1 MNRHLRLFATLCL
14 CAAALAG
21 CSSEKSKDQTLSA
34 PDLYTQIQSNLGA
47 SNYKTAIERLNTLQ
61 ARFPFDDFG
70 TQAQLDLIYANYLNR
85 DYDAAVD
92 AADRFIRE
100 HPRHVDVDYAYY
112 MKGVAYFDP
121 EVDFLRKWFGHDNF
135 QHDPANSQKSF
146 EAFAL
151 LIERYPDSRYVPD
164 ARQRMVFLRERLAD
178 FDWQAADWYM
188 RRGAWVSALQRS
200 YSIIQ
205 HYPQTP
211 RTQDA
216 LQIMYTCYKNLHLDD
231 LAASTEKLLETNYPG
246 VPLDYTPR
254 GPV

>member
-1 MNRHLRLFATLCL
+1 MNRHLRLFATVCL

-34 PDLYTQIQSNLGA
+34 PDLYTQIQANLDA
-47 SNYKTAIERLNTLQ
+47 TNYKTAIDRLNTLQ

-70 TQAQLDLIYANYLNR
+70 TQAQLDLIYANYMDR

-92 AADRFIRE
+92 SADRFIRE
-100 HPRHVDVDYAYY
+100 HPRHADVDYAYY

-121 EVDFLRKWFGHDNF
+121 TVEFLRKWAGHDNF
-135 QHDPANSQKSF
+135 QHDPADAQKSF

-178 FDWQAADWYM
+178 FDWIVADWYM

-211 RTQDA
+211 RTRDA
-216 LQIMYTCYKNLHLDD
+216 LQIMYSCYKKLGLDD
-231 LAASTEKLLETNYPG
+231 LAESTQKLLETNYPG
-246 VPLDYTPR
+246 APLEYIPR
-254 GPV
+254 GPA

>member
-1 MNRHLRLFATLCL
+1 MHRHLRLSAILCL
-14 CAAALAG
+14 SAALFAG
-21 CSSEKSKDQTLSA
+21 CSSNHAKDQSMAA
-34 PDLYTQIQSNLGA
+34 PDLYKEIQANLDA
-47 SNYKTAIERLNTLQ
+47 TNYKTAIERLNTLQ

-70 TQAQLDLIYANYLNR
+70 TQAQIDLIYANYMNQ
-85 DYDAAVD
+85 DFDDAVD

-100 HPRHVDVDYAYY
+100 HPRHPDVDYAYY

-121 EVDFLRKWFGHDNF
+121 QVEFLHRWFGHDNF
-135 QHDPANSQKSF
+135 QRDPANSQKSF
-146 EAFAL
+146 EAFGL
-151 LIERYPDSRYVPD
+151 LLERFPDSHYAAD

-200 YSIIQ
+200 YSIVL

-216 LQIMYTCYKNLHLDD
+216 LQMMYSCYKKLGLDD
-231 LAASTEKLLETNYPG
+231 LAASTQKLLETNFPG
-246 VPLDYTPR
+246 APLEYTPR
-254 GPV
+254 GPA

>member
-1 MNRHLRLFATLCL
+1 M
-14 CAAALAG
+14 
-21 CSSEKSKDQTLSA
+21 
-34 PDLYTQIQSNLGA
+34 
-47 SNYKTAIERLNTLQ
+47 
-61 ARFPFDDFG
+61 
-70 TQAQLDLIYANYLNR
+70 
-85 DYDAAVD
+85 
-92 AADRFIRE
+92 
-100 HPRHVDVDYAYY
+100 
-112 MKGVAYFDP
+112 
-121 EVDFLRKWFGHDNF
+121 DFLRKWFGHDNF